1 MGAWWWGYQGGN
13 AVDELQRCE
22 VQLICLGTT
31 LVTGGLAALFGTAV
45 HQFASLFA

>member
-1 MGAWWWGYQGGN
+1 
-13 AVDELQRCE
+13 

-45 HQFASLFA
+45 HQFGLVHRAADAINPAACNKAPEEIR